1 MAAVDGHARANG
13 CGVLNAGPLEIR
25 PAEHVAL
32 VEGGPLP
39 LTVRELQ
46 LLTALAQRS
55 NQVVSRSELYVSVW
69 DGEYRSY
76 DRSVDVYVSKLRAKL
91 EAALP
96 DWRYIHTHFGF
107 GYRFSPEPTA
117 NVALSSRQLGNGDRA
132 SEAAPSPRR

>member
-1 MAAVDGHARANG
+1 MAATHGDARANG
-13 CGVLNAGPLEIR
+13 YDVLQAGPLEIR
-25 PAEHVAL
+25 PGDHVAL
-32 VEGGPLP
+32 VDGSPLT

-107 GYRFSPEPTA
+107 GYRFFPVP
-117 NVALSSRQLGNGDRA
+117 LHDFHSSLTQR
-132 SEAAPSPRR
+132 

>member
-1 MAAVDGHARANG
+1 MATAEPNAWANG
-13 CGVLNAGPLEIR
+13 DGTLHAGPLEIR

-32 VEGGPLP
+32 VRGRPLM

-46 LLTALAQRS
+46 LLTALAHRP
-55 NQVVSRSELYVSVW
+55 NQVVSRSNLYACVW
-69 DGEYRSY
+69 QSAFRSY

-107 GYRFSPEPTA
+107 GYRFAPMP
-117 NVALSSRQLGNGDRA
+117 LHDFHSSGTQR
-132 SEAAPSPRR
+132 

>member
-1 MAAVDGHARANG
+1 MAATHGDARANG
-13 CGVLNAGPLEIR
+13 YDVLQAGPLEIR
-25 PAEHVAL
+25 PGDHVAL
-32 VEGGPLP
+32 VDGSPLT

-69 DGEYRSY
+69 DGEYRSC

-107 GYRFSPEPTA
+107 GYRFSPVP
-117 NVALSSRQLGNGDRA
+117 LQDFHSSLTQR
-132 SEAAPSPRR
+132 